1 MKLDR
6 PFINSAEVAQLLD
19 LPSPESFLARRS
31 DLEGRGFP
39 LPCSWI
45 LRPMKWRR
53 ELVAAWIETQGLPR
67 ATGNRPKLVVAN
79 AHLMERAAT
88 A

>member
-1 MKLDR
+1 MTA
-6 PFINSAEVAQLLD
+6 PMFITAADVAQLLE
-19 LPSPESFLARRS
+19 LASANSFLDRRAV
-31 DLEGRGFP
+31 LEERGFP

-45 LRPMKWRR
+45 SRPMKWRR

-67 ATGNRPKLVVAN
+67 ALGERPRLVAAN
-79 AHLMERAAT
+79 AHLMARAAT